1 MLGDNWN
8 KQNFQYYIILIVSS
22 APCFYIIIFPHF
34 SSTVTWVYVFYFF
47 FLLSGYKCSNFIS
60 ISKINV
66 CYIHC
71 IYSLVT
77 KLEDIQFIVYGLQST
92 WSYLIMHT
100 ETDETWAHI
109 YMYLSVT
116 VKNMR
121 ATIIGDKTDGHRINC
136 N

>member
-1 MLGDNWN
+1 M
-8 KQNFQYYIILIVSS
+8 
-22 APCFYIIIFPHF
+22 
-34 SSTVTWVYVFYFF
+34 
-47 FLLSGYKCSNFIS
+47 
-60 ISKINV
+60 

-71 IYSLVT
+71 IYSLVI

-100 ETDETWAHI
+100 ETVETWAHI

-121 ATIIGDKTDGHRINC
+121 ATIIGDKTEWTQNKL
-136 N
+136 